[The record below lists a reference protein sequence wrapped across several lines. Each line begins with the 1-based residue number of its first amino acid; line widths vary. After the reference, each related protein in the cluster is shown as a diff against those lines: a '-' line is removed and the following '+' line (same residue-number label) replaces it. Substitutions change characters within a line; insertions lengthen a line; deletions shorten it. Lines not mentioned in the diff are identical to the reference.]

1 MATTEP
7 QKWSATLGAS
17 ADVNSLPATTP
28 AGSGRASTSGLFPQ
42 ITQKPLDEG
51 GIAPERA
58 DFNALF
64 KYLGDYIYYVMQGGV
79 FSYLSTYA
87 YTAGNLATFSGAVY
101 ECIAANGPGNVH
113 APTDTAYW
121 RKLATLQDIPPATT
135 VNDGQLT
142 INVNNTPVAT
152 FTANQEGNTT
162 ANITV
167 PAAPTVGDGTIT
179 VNVAGTSAGS
189 FTTNQGSNSTINI
202 PAASANAFGVVKIG
216 SGITV
221 TDGVISMNGSSYTGP
236 QIFFAAAD
244 STQDAAIRAAGFW
257 RCGRGYTFWQGYGS
271 GAAGGRWYIC
281 YAPNGHT
288 ITDVD
293 LRWSYAQ
300 YVVCAVNST
309 DSSFPREGCM
319 SWAIPFAPGGSPQT
333 GVDIPTVGMTSA
345 SEVAFPSNP
354 YVSN

>member
-7 QKWSATLGAS
+7 QKGSATLGAN

-64 KYLGDYIYYVMQGGV
+64 KYLGDYIYYIMQGGV

-87 YTAGNLATFSGAVY
+87 YTAGNLAMFSGAVY

-142 INVNNTPVAT
+142 INVNGSAVAT
-152 FTANQEGNTT
+152 FTANQAGNST
-162 ANITV
+162 ANITI
-167 PAAPTVGDGTIT
+167 PAAPTKTSQLQNDSGFITASSLPT
-179 VNVAGTSAGS
+179 VNNGTLTIQQDGVTVGS
-189 FTTNQGSNSTINI
+189 FTANQAGNTTVNLTGGGGGS
-202 PAASANAFGVVKIG
+202 
-216 SGITV
+216 
-221 TDGVISMNGSSYTGP
+221 GP

-257 RCGRGYTFWQGYGS
+257 RCGRGYAFWTGYGS

-300 YVVCAVNST
+300 YVVCAVNSV
-309 DSSFPREGCM
+309 DSSFPRAGCM
-319 SWAIPFAPGGSPQT
+319 SWTTPPTPGGSSSSPHD
-333 GVDIPTVGMTSA
+333 GVDVPTVGMTSA

-354 YVSN
+354 HVPN

>member
-142 INVNNTPVAT
+142 INVNGSAVAT
-152 FTANQEGNTT
+152 FTANQAGNST
-162 ANITV
+162 ADITI

-179 VNVAGTSAGS
+179 VQASGTPVGS

-202 PAASANAFGVVKIG
+202 PAASASAFGVVKIG

-257 RCGRGYTFWQGYGS
+257 RCGRGYAFWQAYGTGS
-271 GAAGGRWYIC
+271 SGGRWYIC

-288 ITDVD
+288 ITEVD
-293 LRWSYAQ
+293 LCWSYAQ
-300 YVVCAVNST
+300 YVVSSVNGSDHT
-309 DSSFPREGCM
+309 NREGCNA
-319 SWAIPFAPGGSPQT
+319 WTAPTAPGGSPQT

-345 SEVAFPSNP
+345 SEVAFPANP
-354 YVSN
+354 YTPN

>member
-7 QKWSATLGAS
+7 QKWSATLGAN
-17 ADVNSLPATTP
+17 ADVNSLPAVTP

-51 GIAPERA
+51 GLAPERA

-87 YTAGNLATFSGAVY
+87 YTAGNLALFSGAVY
-101 ECIAANGPGNVH
+101 ECIAANGPGNEH

-121 RKLATLQDIPPATT
+121 RKLATLQDIPPAAT

-152 FTANQEGNTT
+152 FTANQAGNST

-179 VNVAGTSAGS
+179 LHVAGSPSGS
-189 FTTNQGSNSTINI
+189 FTTNQASDSIINVNK
-202 PAASANAFGVVKIG
+202 ASDTAYGVVKIG

-221 TDGVISMNGSSYTGP
+221 NDGVISMNGSSYTGP

-244 STQDAAIRAAGFW
+244 STQDATIRAAGFW
-257 RCGRGYTFWQGYGS
+257 RCGRGYAFWQAYGTGS
-271 GAAGGRWYIC
+271 SGGRWYIC

-288 ITDVD
+288 ITEVD

-309 DSSFPREGCM
+309 DSSFPTEGIRA
-319 SWAIPFAPGGSPQT
+319 WTIPLAPGGSPQT

-354 YVSN
+354 YVPN